1 MISAASSS
9 SPGAGLQTPA
19 KPAPT
24 AAEQKRAE
32 AAKAKLQDFQSALT
46 TLKSLHESS
55 KSTAAGLAAQKL
67 EALKQR
73 LKMLMMFGGD
83 PKAIAKEAA
92 QIAKEI
98 GQAAKAYA
106 QEAGGSSSAAAPQA
120 AQDPAP
126 HDQPAAPADA
136 TLAEAAQGPAA
147 AEADPA
153 IAPATPPP
161 GASPTD
167 AAKTDPETGKP
178 KAAPA
183 PATSKPS
190 GPDAILEE
198 ARQLAARAKAILKA
212 AIARAKQ
219 QQHADPM
226 ELADDEKKM
235 SDAEKAVRDAEKAMG
250 SDAGP
255 TAYAANGQAVAEP
268 AATPAPSV
276 SVQA

>member
-9 SPGAGLQTPA
+9 SPGPGLQTPV

-46 TLKSLHESS
+46 TLENLHESS
-55 KSTAAGLAAQKL
+55 NSTAAGLAAQKL

-106 QEAGGSSSAAAPQA
+106 QAAGGSSSA
-120 AQDPAP
+120 PAP
-126 HDQPAAPADA
+126 PAAPDQAA
-136 TLAEAAQGPAA
+136 GAEAAAPVDAAA
-147 AEADPA
+147 AEA
-153 IAPATPPP
+153 APALVPDTPPP
-161 GASPTD
+161 GASPAEATKPAADGSKTD
-167 AAKTDPETGKP
+167 ANADKP
-178 KAAPA
+178 KAAAA
-183 PATSKPS
+183 PTTSKPS

-198 ARQLAARAKAILKA
+198 AKQLAARAKAILKA

-235 SDAEKAVRDAEKAMG
+235 SDAEKAIRDAEKAMG

-255 TAYAANGQAVAEP
+255 SAYAAGGQAVAAP